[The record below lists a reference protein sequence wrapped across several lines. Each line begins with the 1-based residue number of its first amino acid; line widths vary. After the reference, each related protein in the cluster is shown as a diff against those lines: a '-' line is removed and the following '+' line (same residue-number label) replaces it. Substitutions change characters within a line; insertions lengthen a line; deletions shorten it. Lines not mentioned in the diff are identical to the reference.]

1 MRVRF
6 GYKLYPVGRSACEP
20 PYSAYLVRGNTHF
33 KNHTDCLTR
42 VHGEG
47 AFWRGGANKRKPVRE
62 HRVPPSHVPCLEWHV
77 MIIWVAQPKAQP
89 NPLST

>member
-33 KNHTDCLTR
+33 KYHTDCLTR

-47 AFWRGGANKRKPVRE
+47 AFWRGGGQTNASLSVNIAFPRVTFPV
-62 HRVPPSHVPCLEWHV
+62 W
-77 MIIWVAQPKAQP
+77 
-89 NPLST
+89 NGT